1 MGRYAK
7 SSGGEFQQ
15 CPAGTHVARCIKLID
30 LGTQHGEYQGKPT
43 RREQIV
49 VQWEVPGETIDTESG
64 PQPMI
69 VSKFY
74 TNSLGE
80 KANLRGDLETWRGRQ
95 FTPDELA
102 GFDLM
107 KILNAPALINVIH
120 NDAGNARV
128 KGVMALPKGT
138 TCPPAHN
145 APSAF
150 WIDEWD
156 DNAFH
161 ALPAGFQKIIAQSE
175 EYKAAFTPPT
185 ERPATAAT
193 GNGVEDDIP
202 F

>member
-80 KANLRGDLETWRGRQ
+80 KANLRGDLETWRGLQ

-120 NDAGNARV
+120 NEHGAFAGGQR
-128 KGVMALPKGT
+128 T
-138 TCPPAHN
+138 TDFVGEIN
-145 APSAF
+145 VSGSVDK
-150 WIDEWD
+150 IE
-156 DNAFH
+156 
-161 ALPAGFQKIIAQSE
+161 LVGFPVFSLI
-175 EYKAAFTPPT
+175 
-185 ERPATAAT
+185 
-193 GNGVEDDIP
+193 
-202 F
+202 